1 MSESPD
7 DKKEEPKKQ
16 TKTNIDPA
24 DIDSTLKGRTLKT
37 YLFMIKN
44 SKPIGVRELQRNLGL
59 SSPSVAYHHLEKLE
73 RMGLVEKNQY
83 GEYVVLTNV
92 DVSVLQAFSH
102 IGSLLI
108 PRFTFYAMLFTTLLV
123 GYLLLYGT
131 NSNIFAIVFGIL
143 ASAFAWYETVR
154 TWKKR
159 PF

>member
-1 MSESPD
+1 MSGSPD
-7 DKKEEPKKQ
+7 DKKEGPKKES
-16 TKTNIDPA
+16 KASIDPA

-44 SKPIGVRELQRNLGL
+44 SKPVGVRELQRNLGL

-131 NSNIFAIVFGIL
+131 NSNIFATVFGIL